1 MRRTRNSHFPFLALA
16 VASLCVASSSMA
28 QQTATLNC
36 TPAKT
41 GLVLS
46 GGGAKGFAHVGV
58 FKILDSLHIKPDFIV
73 GSSIGAITG
82 AMYASGYTGNEIDS
96 IARKLPI
103 SNVIRSYSPLAPGV
117 IGALPAFAVWE
128 NNGTGFT
135 LQTGAV
141 REGEVNALMSALMLR
156 GNLLARGDFDRLPI
170 PLRVIG
176 TKLSTRK
183 AVVLSKGDLA
193 QAVRASFAIPLIFAP
208 GVIGG
213 DVLMD
218 GGVADNIPVATARA
232 MGAARLIISTLPTAT
247 VSDELFGDPM
257 KVALQLTDY
266 LFLNDTTTFRPQD
279 LVIRNRTADFNPL
292 DFSPATLDSLVRSGM
307 QVARETFAK
316 AGCVQTLRGAAEQS
330 RAMSVARVP
339 SVLSD
344 IQVNSKRRLEGQTM
358 RFALGVRPGRRFSED
373 SLRQRLLQLGEA
385 DDYRAIWLTPSG
397 RDSSVKFNVTP
408 VYGAK
413 QAIVVGLAYD
423 NDLGGRLWG
432 GLAWRDL
439 FNAAVEGAVALDIG
453 KYRQEFRG
461 GLLRRIP
468 ALQRAA
474 PLVASFRT
482 VSEDVRIFTD
492 SGERNPVFTRSLEL
506 AAGVSGRLPR
516 GFAVAITPI
525 VRLWRV
531 AGSASIGAAGLNVRM
546 ADGVRIVDARTVLE
560 GEVNSRYQRVHFD
573 GKHTW
578 GLGVFELVPRVRVG
592 WSRNAPLQEQFFL
605 GGYDGFG
612 GLRTTQRRG
621 EQEAMA
627 GLALKRPLFG
637 PIRASGEVTVG
648 AIGAGNGFLTRQVG
662 TVYGQVITGWR
673 VGGEI
678 RTGVLDVH
686 VERGFNSVHGDIW
699 FFRLGQWF

>member
-344 IQVNSKRRLEGQTM
+344 IQVNSKRRLEG
-358 RFALGVRPGRRFSED
+358 
-373 SLRQRLLQLGEA
+373 LL
-385 DDYRAIWLTPSG
+385 P
-397 RDSSVKFNVTP
+397 
-408 VYGAK
+408 
-413 QAIVVGLAYD
+413 
-423 NDLGGRLWG
+423 
-432 GLAWRDL
+432 
-439 FNAAVEGAVALDIG
+439 
-453 KYRQEFRG
+453 
-461 GLLRRIP
+461 
-468 ALQRAA
+468 
-474 PLVASFRT
+474 
-482 VSEDVRIFTD
+482 
-492 SGERNPVFTRSLEL
+492 
-506 AAGVSGRLPR
+506 
-516 GFAVAITPI
+516 
-525 VRLWRV
+525 
-531 AGSASIGAAGLNVRM
+531 
-546 ADGVRIVDARTVLE
+546 
-560 GEVNSRYQRVHFD
+560 
-573 GKHTW
+573 
-578 GLGVFELVPRVRVG
+578 
-592 WSRNAPLQEQFFL
+592 
-605 GGYDGFG
+605 
-612 GLRTTQRRG
+612 
-621 EQEAMA
+621 
-627 GLALKRPLFG
+627 
-637 PIRASGEVTVG
+637 
-648 AIGAGNGFLTRQVG
+648 
-662 TVYGQVITGWR
+662 
-673 VGGEI
+673 
-678 RTGVLDVH
+678 
-686 VERGFNSVHGDIW
+686 
-699 FFRLGQWF
+699 